1 MLTSINQI
9 RLEGNLPDTVKDEI
23 LAPHLTKAEIEM
35 KNILSPEVYA
45 KIAALESDSEDYI
58 TCAIAEA
65 NLALSY
71 AVPSLNM
78 ETQGSGIVR
87 TKGWDESRSELLSQ
101 QEVEKLQKHYRD
113 VAMDFLKFYLP
124 SDAGHCKHPAEI
136 KGANYRITVI

>member
-35 KNILSPEVYA
+35 KNILSQDLYA
-45 KIAALESDSEDYI
+45 KIAELESDNDDYI

-71 AVPSLNM
+71 SIPSLNM
-78 ETQGSGIVR
+78 ETQGSGIVHS
-87 TKGWDESRSELLSQ
+87 KGWDESRSELLSQ
-101 QEVEKLQKHYRD
+101 PEVEKLQKYYRD
-113 VAMDFLKFYLP
+113 VAMDFLKFYIP
-124 SDAGHCKHPAEI
+124 AGGTENKPPDNVN
-136 KGANYRITVI
+136 GADYKISVI